1 MKESNP
7 VDVAEFP
14 KAEGINGEPAFSW
27 WVPYMLTKQYVI
39 ISSIKLMVIK
49 TMNKYRIKI
58 RTSVDYAYKIDKK
71 NKDTFWRDV
80 IFKEMHNVGI
90 DFEILDHD
98 CHIPIG
104 CKKVTGNMVFN
115 VKIYFM
121 RKASWLL
128 NGRRNL
134 EP

>member
-7 VDVAEFP
+7 VDIAEFP

-39 ISSIKLMVIK
+39 ISSIKLIVIK

-71 NKDTFWRDV
+71 NKDTFWRDA
-80 IFKEMHNVGI
+80 IRKEMHNVGI
-90 DFEILDHD
+90 DFDILFQNH
-98 CHIPIG
+98 HAPVG
-104 CKKVTGNMVFN
+104 LKKVTGHMVFN
-115 VKIYFM
+115 VNMVLK
-121 RKASWLL
+121 RKSH
-128 NGRRNL
+128 
-134 EP
+134 